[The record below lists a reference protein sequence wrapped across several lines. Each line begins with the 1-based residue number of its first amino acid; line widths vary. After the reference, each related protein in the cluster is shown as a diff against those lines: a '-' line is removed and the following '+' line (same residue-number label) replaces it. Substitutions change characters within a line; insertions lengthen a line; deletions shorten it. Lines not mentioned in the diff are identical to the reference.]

1 MIHNAQAFVI
11 TLRSARTEGGAST
24 AAKIDCTDASQ
35 RLRRVAISPS
45 VTVTPGVVR
54 NRSP

>member
-1 MIHNAQAFVI
+1 MTHNTQAFMI
-11 TLRSARTEGGAST
+11 KLMSARTEGGASA

-45 VTVTPGVVR
+45 VTVTLGVVR